1 MKRLPD
7 PFMHGLKLEDITENK
22 DPPRLGVNLASILDS
37 LKILAPLGK
46 YLNAHVPEDFP
57 RRLVDRIKI
66 LPVENGV
73 HNGVWPVKDKRPHYN
88 VDLLNAIV
96 LYVGMQAIEVSQK
109 NEDTG
114 VLIFD
119 GNSTQMGLFS
129 ALNAELDI
137 EGILLFVR
145 LTYR

>member
-1 MKRLPD
+1 MQ
-7 PFMHGLKLEDITENK
+7 GLKMENITENK
-22 DPPRLGVNLASILDS
+22 DPPRLSVDLTAILDS
-37 LKILAPLGK
+37 LKIRVPLDK
-46 YLNAHVPEDFP
+46 YLNSCVPEDFP
-57 RRLVDRIKI
+57 HRFVDKIKI
-66 LPVENGV
+66 VPTENGI
-73 HNGVWPVKDKRPHYN
+73 HNGNGAVKEKRPHYN

-119 GNSTQMGLFS
+119 SKSPQMELFS

-137 EGILLFVR
+137 EGMFLCGG
-145 LTYR
+145 Y